1 MAELARF
8 NDDADDL
15 EGTNETQDTDAP
27 SDNATDEPDDRRQPL
42 LDPATLPEE
51 LRPHW
56 ARMTRAYNQRLDR
69 MRAREAEINDLE
81 QRASIVDQFNQNP
94 FGTLQQLAGQYGYRL
109 ESSQGSGSGGQNSP
123 SNVPDRV
130 LQRTREAFR
139 NSPDLA
145 FLAPQIAEAVWNVS
159 QDMVAP
165 MQQQQTQQQQQARQR
180 EHEEALEI
188 LDEVAPG
195 WNDREDEMAGLLQFL
210 KGALNGGSLRHPR
223 YGHVY
228 EMAYRAITG
237 NAAATATAGRRFAE
251 AARNSTSTGRQ
262 RSVPVDVQQQL
273 SKAGSMQDKL
283 QIALRAAMQE
293 HGVSDI

>member
-1 MAELARF
+1 MAELERF
-8 NDDADDL
+8 ADDADDL
-15 EGTNETQDTDAP
+15 DTTQIDDTDAP
-27 SDNATDEPDDRRQPL
+27 SEDATDEPDDRRQPL

-56 ARMTRAYNQRLDR
+56 SRMTKAYNQRLDR
-69 MRAREAEINDLE
+69 MRARESEIDDLE
-81 QRASIVDQFNQNP
+81 RRAGIVDQFNANP
-94 FGTLQQLAGQYGYRL
+94 FGTLQQLAQQYGYRL
-109 ESSQGSGSGGQNSP
+109 ESSQGGGGQQNGQ
-123 SNVPDRV
+123 SNVPERV

-165 MQQQQTQQQQQARQR
+165 MQQQQTQQQQQARQK

-188 LDEVAPG
+188 LDEIAPS
-195 WNDREDEMAGLLQFL
+195 WHDREDEMAGLLNFL

-237 NAAATATAGRRFAE
+237 NAAATATAGRRFAA
-251 AARNSTSTGRQ
+251 AARNATSTGRQ

-273 SKAGSMQDKL
+273 TKAGSMQDKL

-293 HGVSDI
+293 HGVNDI